1 MNNGHRRMVM
11 RRAGALLLLA
21 SLATAM
27 LRCSSSSNSNSCAD
41 MAGHWAVSGGCG
53 AIQCTVNQSSCSISI
68 GCTLVDYTG
77 SISGDSVGFQSFA
90 SDGGVVQS
98 CQATLA
104 GTVLSGSC
112 TTSASSCSFT
122 AMKQ

>member
-1 MNNGHRRMVM
+1 MDNRTRKIAVLS
-11 RRAGALLLLA
+11 AAALLLA
-21 SLATAM
+21 SLASGTLA
-27 LRCSSSSNSNSCAD
+27 CSSSSNADSCTD
-41 MAGHWAVSGGCG
+41 IAGHWAVSGGCG
-53 AIQCTVNQSSCSISI
+53 AIQCTVNQSGCSLSI

-77 SISGDSVGFQSFA
+77 TISGDSAGFQSFA

-98 CQATLA
+98 CQATVA
-104 GTVLSGSC
+104 GTAMSGSC